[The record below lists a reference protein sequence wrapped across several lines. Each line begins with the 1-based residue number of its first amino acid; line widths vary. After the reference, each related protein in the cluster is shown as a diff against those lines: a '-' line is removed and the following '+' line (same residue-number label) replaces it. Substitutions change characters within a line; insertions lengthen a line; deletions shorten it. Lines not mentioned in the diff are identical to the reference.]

1 VQWAGLLPKDGAT
14 KMDYENVRDSRE
26 TRLSISL
33 DYHYKFLVPLPLEA
47 DEKLEAL
54 KHYFGINYD
63 DELVVRGIET
73 RRQDTPNFIKQFQ
86 HHSLQTLFN
95 CKDSSEVITG
105 GYENAL
111 LVVTQAIDRIIRK
124 R

>member
-26 TRLSISL
+26 S
-33 DYHYKFLVPLPLEA
+33 LEA